1 MLPGFHSPAASF
13 DQPFEMLEACHDRVE
28 RTLRLLDKLVRHLDD
43 HGADAA
49 ARSAARDVLR
59 YFDQAAPH
67 HHADE
72 ERHVFPAALR
82 SGDPSLQAAVQ
93 RLQAD
98 HHAME
103 ALWARLRVVLQDVA
117 EGRCQRWPDADRA
130 NHDTEA
136 GVPAARRSE
145 VEAFLALYEQHIA
158 LEEGQVFPAARAAI
172 DADSLA
178 AMSGD
183 MAARRGAAPPA
194 PSRAD

>member
-1 MLPGFHSPAASF
+1 
-13 DQPFEMLEACHDRVE
+13 
-28 RTLRLLDKLVRHLDD
+28 
-43 HGADAA
+43 
-49 ARSAARDVLR
+49 
-59 YFDQAAPH
+59 
-67 HHADE
+67 
-72 ERHVFPAALR
+72 
-82 SGDPSLQAAVQ
+82 DPSLQAAVQ

-158 LEEGQVFPAARAAI
+158 LEEGQVFPAARAAM
-172 DADSLA
+172 DA
-178 AMSGD
+178 
-183 MAARRGAAPPA
+183 
-194 PSRAD
+194 